1 MLPKD
6 FDKKMRLEL
15 MAGNLV
21 KAFKGLF
28 INVIVWEQLDS
39 LLACSS
45 NINYNYV
52 LLVCCMYLEF

>member
-21 KAFKGLF
+21 KAFKSLF
-28 INVIVWEQLDS
+28 IDVIVAHNQYTVVDFFRNL
-39 LLACSS
+39 
-45 NINYNYV
+45 
-52 LLVCCMYLEF
+52 

>member
-28 INVIVWEQLDS
+28 IDVIVWEQL
-39 LLACSS
+39 ATRC
-45 NINYNYV
+45 
-52 LLVCCMYLEF
+52 LLVAAI